1 MSLYYIC
8 HLVLFNQL
16 PKAVVELPRAVV
28 LPLLPLP
35 PLLEVGL
42 QPHQRLVPLHVALLE
57 QPHPDGHE
65 QRVVGPVQAWWLVP
79 ELTQSALFVLAVES
93 FGTSF
98 QKITFALKFA
108 LINLK
113 TLFWSVQGATGQR
126 TAAAMQTADA

>member
-65 QRVVGPVQAWWLVP
+65 QPVVAPLQAGRLVP
-79 ELTQSALFVLAVES
+79 ELKQPSFFVLAVETL
-93 FGTSF
+93 GTSF
-98 QKITFALKFA
+98 QEVTFSLKWEGFISA
-108 LINLK
+108 VC
-113 TLFWSVQGATGQR
+113 WGV
-126 TAAAMQTADA
+126 